1 MVLICARD
9 SAHAL
14 NVKQVHACV
23 ALVAALAEE
32 MIGIMH
38 VIPSYLW

>member
-1 MVLICARD
+1 MVLICTRD
-9 SAHAL
+9 SAHDL
-14 NVKQVHACV
+14 NLVNACV
-23 ALVAALAEE
+23 VVVAVLAEE